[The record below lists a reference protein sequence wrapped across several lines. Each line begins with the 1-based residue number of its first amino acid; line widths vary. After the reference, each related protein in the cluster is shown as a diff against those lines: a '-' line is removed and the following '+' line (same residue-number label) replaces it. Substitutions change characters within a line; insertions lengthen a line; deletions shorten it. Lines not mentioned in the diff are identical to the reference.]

1 MFTDKSTFVA
11 RQMLLGL
18 VPDPLRWS
26 VGRTDADRGNGGFE
40 LAFCP
45 FRQFT
50 VATWLSA
57 SMSSAGIDRI
67 SGTCRHRGRPRL
79 ATGQIS
85 STQISR
91 TQTGYLEVTRDADSL
106 G

>member
-1 MFTDKSTFVA
+1 VLTDRPSFVA

-45 FRQFT
+45 FRQLT
-50 VATWLSA
+50 VCHLAI
-57 SMSSAGIDRI
+57 GEHVI
-67 SGTCRHRGRPRL
+67 CRR
-79 ATGQIS
+79 
-85 STQISR
+85 
-91 TQTGYLEVTRDADSL
+91 
-106 G
+106 